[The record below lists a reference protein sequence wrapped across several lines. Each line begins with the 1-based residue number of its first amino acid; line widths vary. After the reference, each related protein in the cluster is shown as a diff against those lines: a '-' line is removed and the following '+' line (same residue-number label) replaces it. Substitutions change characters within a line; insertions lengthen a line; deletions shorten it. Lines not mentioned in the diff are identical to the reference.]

1 MRRRYLKNISLILF
15 SILLFSCAAKK
26 AAERITVIAPE
37 TFAGTI
43 TLTACDSGSSADNII
58 VDAAGH
64 GKTSVCSASPDLR
77 LIVVRGKQSTEIY
90 AKIAKTGDGFVT
102 SISGEVR

>member
-1 MRRRYLKNISLILF
+1 M
-15 SILLFSCAAKK
+15 
-26 AAERITVIAPE
+26 TVIAPE

-43 TLTACDSGSSADNII
+43 TITACDPQSSADNLVI
-58 VDAAGH
+58 DTAGH
-64 GKTSVCSASPDLR
+64 GRTSVCSASPDLR
-77 LIVVRGKQSTEIY
+77 LIVVRGKRSTEIY